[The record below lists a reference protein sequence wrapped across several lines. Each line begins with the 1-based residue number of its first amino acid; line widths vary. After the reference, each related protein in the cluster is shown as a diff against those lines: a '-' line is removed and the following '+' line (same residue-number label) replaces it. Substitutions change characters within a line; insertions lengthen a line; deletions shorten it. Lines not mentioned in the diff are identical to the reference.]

1 MKRKCVNKSI
11 TSSRQKHN
19 HNSNVSF
26 KNDKL
31 LINRNIKCDAGV
43 KTFQKQSNIP
53 GNALQLDLPN
63 KGLNFGHWNIQGIC
77 GKDMSKFSEI
87 KAILTVSKN
96 IHILGLSET
105 KLKEH
110 KLTSMFNVEGYQTPF
125 RKDNCSNGGG
135 GIMVYV
141 RNDIN
146 AKRRED
152 LEINNIS
159 CIWLEISQDKGKS
172 FLIGNMYRPPDSRVE
187 YNDRFEDFIENVS
200 KEGKEIIL
208 LGDFNKNLLEENLDR
223 EWQNLTLSLGLTQM
237 ISRPTRVTPN
247 SQTLIDHIYASTE
260 ENISC
265 VSVKELTVSDHY
277 AIFGNRKI
285 NSFVHKHSHKTIT
298 YRSFKHFDE
307 SVFIDELRQIPWEI
321 LDTFDDVNECVQVWN
336 MLFLEIVNKH
346 VPLKQH
352 RVRKDHQPD
361 WLTPE
366 IIDTIKER

>member
-1 MKRKCVNKSI
+1 
-11 TSSRQKHN
+11 
-19 HNSNVSF
+19 
-26 KNDKL
+26 
-31 LINRNIKCDAGV
+31 
-43 KTFQKQSNIP
+43 
-53 GNALQLDLPN
+53 
-63 KGLNFGHWNIQGIC
+63 
-77 GKDMSKFSEI
+77 
-87 KAILTVSKN
+87 
-96 IHILGLSET
+96 
-105 KLKEH
+105 
-110 KLTSMFNVEGYQTPF
+110 
-125 RKDNCSNGGG
+125 
-135 GIMVYV
+135 MVYV

-172 FLIGNMYRPPDSRVE
+172 FLTGNMYRPPDSRVE
-187 YNDRFEDFIENVS
+187 YNDRFEDFIENAS

-208 LGDFNKNLLEENLDR
+208 LGDFNKYLFEDNLDR
-223 EWQNLTLSLGLTQM
+223 EWQNLTLSLSLTQM
-237 ISRPTRVTPN
+237 ISQPTRVTPN
-247 SQTLIDHIYASTE
+247 SKTLIDHIYTSTE

-265 VSVKELTVSDHY
+265 VSVKKLTVSDHY

-285 NSFVHKHSHKTIT
+285 NSFVHKHSHQTIT

-307 SVFIDELRQIPWEI
+307 IAFIDDLRQIPREI
-321 LDTFDDVNECVQVWN
+321 LDTYDDVNECVQVWN

-366 IIDTIKER
+366 IIDTIKERNKCKINGNQSKYVLLRNKVSSMIRSAKNNMYKTKIEKGNDDPRTIWKIFKEYGASRKTGAKDTILGLKENDRLISDENEIANVFNKYFVNVASQLKEHVEHSDFKHITEYVDSKVLSNTFLAFLK